1 MGGKP
6 KFPCRIFKGDR
17 FLNHCPSIP
26 KVLEVWSKGSKKPV
40 SLVVVSYVTDNP
52 STNDDKVG
60 GKKGK
65 AMFPCWLCR
74 EMHLTHIF
82 PCMDEASQ
90 LLEDISISQQQ
101 PPTAFDE
108 SSLDILLVDEVVDS
122 IKSSVDPTLPSK
134 SEVNTTQVFIVTSYL
149 FGQEGFSSVSMEPSP
164 STEVIS
170 FD

>member
-1 MGGKP
+1 VSSSLSCSSLGESLDAINQEAKKKKKRKNEKKKNKQEGNQLVTVGSLENVEKRTNMGGKP
-6 KFPCRIFKGDR
+6 KFPCRISKGDR

-52 STNDDKVG
+52 STNGDKVG

-82 PCMDEASQ
+82 PCMD
-90 LLEDISISQQQ
+90 
-101 PPTAFDE
+101 
-108 SSLDILLVDEVVDS
+108 
-122 IKSSVDPTLPSK
+122 
-134 SEVNTTQVFIVTSYL
+134 
-149 FGQEGFSSVSMEPSP
+149 
-164 STEVIS
+164 
-170 FD
+170 